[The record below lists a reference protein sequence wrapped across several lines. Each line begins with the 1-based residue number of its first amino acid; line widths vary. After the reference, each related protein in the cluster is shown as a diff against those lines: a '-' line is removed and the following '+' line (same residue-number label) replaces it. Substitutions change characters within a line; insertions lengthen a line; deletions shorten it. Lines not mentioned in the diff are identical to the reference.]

1 MRLIHT
7 SDWHLG
13 RTLFGTSLLEDQ
25 AHVLEQLLEN
35 VRDFRPDVVVI
46 VGDLFERATPGPEA
60 VELLDRTL
68 SRLIQDAKVKVVLL
82 PGQQDSATRLAFC
95 SWLLDKRGLY
105 LITNLEQALSPLVFE
120 DADGPV
126 HVHAIPY
133 LDPAAIGRHFRGEPA
148 TGHSAAISELLNH
161 LTRFRRLR
169 RKSVRGV
176 VAGYLQLA
184 GGVPAGSE
192 RPLAAPGEP
201 GVDPESFAG
210 ISYGA
215 LGYYHQPQQFGN
227 LCYSGAPLPFSFAE
241 AETPRSLNRVE
252 IDREGQSV
260 VESVL
265 LKPKRFLHRLEG
277 SLELLLEG
285 PGPEVRAGDY
295 VMLVLD
301 DASAPSAEQ
310 MDRLRRLYPNLLSL
324 ERPALDAA
332 EAPGALPEGPL
343 LDLYASFFRKATGQ
357 DLEDE
362 ARRTL
367 QDLLQEEAMVM
378 VPPTG
383 AAGGF
388 KEPPQRAGE
397 HEA

>member
-1 MRLIHT
+1 LRLIHT

-46 VGDLFERATPGPEA
+46 VGDLFERATPGPDA

-68 SRLIQDAKVKVVLL
+68 SRLIQEAKVKVVVL
-82 PGQQDSATRLAFC
+82 PGQHDSATRLAFC

-105 LITNLEQALSPLVFE
+105 LITNLEQALSPLIFE

-133 LDPAAIGRHFRGEPA
+133 LDPAVIGRHFRGEPA
-148 TGHSAAISELLNH
+148 TGHSAAITELLNH

-169 RKSVRGV
+169 RKAVRGV
-176 VAGYLQLA
+176 VAGYLQLV

-192 RPLAAPGEP
+192 RPLDEA
-201 GVDPESFAG
+201 GVDPEAFAG

-215 LGYYHQPQQFGN
+215 LGYYHQPQQLGN
-227 LCYSGAPLPFSFAE
+227 LCYSGAPLPYSFAE

-252 IDREGQSV
+252 IDREGNST

-265 LKPKRFLHRLEG
+265 LKPKRFFHRLEG

-285 PGPEVRAGDY
+285 PGPEVRPGDY

-301 DASAPSAEQ
+301 DRSAPGAEQ
-310 MDRLRRLYPNLLSL
+310 LDRLRRLYPNLLSL
-324 ERPALDAA
+324 ERPALEAA
-332 EAPGALPEGPL
+332 ESGGGLPEGPL
-343 LDLYASFFRKATGQ
+343 LDLYASFFVKVTGQ
-357 DLEDE
+357 DLDE
-362 ARRTL
+362 EHRRAL
-367 QDLLQEEAMVM
+367 LDLLQEEAMV
-378 VPPTG
+378 PP
-383 AAGGF
+383 AGGT
-388 KEPPQRAGE
+388 AG
-397 HEA
+397 